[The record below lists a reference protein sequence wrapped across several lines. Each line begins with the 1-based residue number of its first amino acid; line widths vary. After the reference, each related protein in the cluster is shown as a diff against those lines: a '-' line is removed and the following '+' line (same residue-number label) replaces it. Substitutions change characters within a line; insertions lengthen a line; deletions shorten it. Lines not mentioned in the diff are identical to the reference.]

1 MSTTSTKRAARPSAA
16 ARARKSA
23 LTPAPVR
30 SIVPLRDFSRSL
42 PMLLLRSRQ
51 AVMNRFRPMLRQH
64 GVTEE
69 QWRVLRALTT
79 ADALR
84 IGQLAELTYLSM
96 PSLSRLLRALDA
108 RALIERRAELGD
120 ARATRISISPDGLAL
135 IERIAPLSEARYAQI
150 AARIGRSHL
159 EAHYALL
166 GRLTVALADDAQATD
181 PRAHDETDDDNEA
194 SESTQVDAPSAR
206 RRMARRASG

>member
-1 MSTTSTKRAARPSAA
+1 MSKRAFAEARRTAA
-16 ARARKSA
+16 
-23 LTPAPVR
+23 PAELR

-51 AVMNRFRPMLRQH
+51 AVMSRFRPLLRAH

-108 RALIERRAELGD
+108 RGLIERRAELDD
-120 ARATRISISPDGLAL
+120 ARATRISISPAGLAL
-135 IERIAPLSEARYAQI
+135 IERIAPQSEARYAQI
-150 AARIGRSHL
+150 AERIGPDDL
-159 EAHYALL
+159 QALYLLL
-166 GRLTVALADDAQATD
+166 GRLTDAL
-181 PRAHDETDDDNEA
+181 ETDD
-194 SESTQVDAPSAR
+194 TPRGVDPS
-206 RRMARRASG
+206 